1 MSAVATPAPEEYA
14 PGYSG
19 YVGQVGAENVLE
31 ALERNGAET
40 AALARGLPN
49 EKGDYRYAEGK
60 WSVKELI
67 GHIID
72 GERIFAYRVLRIAR
86 GDTTPLPGFE
96 QDPYV
101 ANGNFAAR
109 TLADLADEFETVR
122 YATLSLL
129 KSLDETAWSRRGV
142 ASENTVSVRALI
154 YILAGHEIHHV
165 KILRERYL

>member
-1 MSAVATPAPEEYA
+1 MIATQPTKEEYA
-14 PGYSG
+14 PDYAG

-31 ALERNGAET
+31 ALARNGVET
-40 AALARGLPN
+40 AALARGWPA

-72 GERIFAYRVLRIAR
+72 CERIFAYRILCVAR

-109 TLADLADEFETVR
+109 TVADLADEFETVR
-122 YATLSLL
+122 RATLSLL
-129 KSLDETAWSRRGV
+129 HSLDETAWTRRGV
-142 ASENTVSVRALI
+142 ASENEITVRALA
-154 YILAGHEIHHV
+154 YIIAGHEIHHV

>member
-1 MSAVATPAPEEYA
+1 MTATAKPAPEEYA
-14 PGYSG
+14 SDYAG

-31 ALERNGAET
+31 ALARNGAET
-40 AALARGLPN
+40 AALARGWPA

-72 GERIFAYRVLRIAR
+72 CERVFAYRALCIAR

-109 TLADLADEFETVR
+109 TVANLADEFESVR
-122 YATLSLL
+122 RATLSLL
-129 KSLDETAWSRRGV
+129 HSLDETAWARRGV
-142 ASENTVSVRALI
+142 ASENEITVRALA
-154 YILAGHEIHHV
+154 YITAGHEIHHV